1 MQVHVHAA
9 GGREERR
16 VQLRV
21 GAAGARHGAP
31 PRRGLR
37 GGRGHRADVLICF
50 GTLLEKSLIS
60 TGREPVVCTG
70 FPTGTAP
77 PVLSAHA
84 LSTGQMS
91 RY

>member
-50 GTLLEKSLIS
+50 GTLTHESLFIIMVQKKAS
-60 TGREPVVCTG
+60 SDEGILNQ
-70 FPTGTAP
+70 FK
-77 PVLSAHA
+77 
-84 LSTGQMS
+84 
-91 RY
+91 